1 MAVAVVLAYH
11 GQMPWVRGA
20 FLGISQFFTLSGFL
34 ITSILLRTVRE
45 HGKIDLRRFWAR
57 RYRRLMPAAYIT
69 LAGTVVFGATVAT
82 EQQLDNLAGGIA
94 AAAGQVANWYFV
106 FTDQSYVA
114 LFSAPS
120 PVQHFWSL
128 AIEEQFYLLL
138 PLLLVLMHRYSRST
152 RTATAVLAGGV
163 VASTA
168 LMIVLFRAGA
178 SLDRLYYGTD
188 TRAAE
193 LLVGALLA
201 TVLHARPFAPGPR
214 ARRLVIALSIV
225 AFATVLWGWRWR
237 SPTGCCG
244 RAASSPSP
252 C

>member
-1 MAVAVVLAYH
+1 MGASRALDRHHPGLDGIRAMAVAVVLAYH

-45 HGKIDLRRFWAR
+45 RGGIDLRRFWSR
-57 RYRRLMPAAYIT
+57 RYRRLMPAAYLT
-69 LAGTVVFGATVAT
+69 LAGVVVFGATVAT
-82 EQQLDNLAGGIA
+82 EQQLDGLAGGVA

-106 FTDQSYVA
+106 FTHQSYVA

-138 PLLLVLMHRYSRST
+138 PLMLVLIYRYLRSN
-152 RTATAVLAGGV
+152 RMATAILASGA

-168 LMIVLFRAGA
+168 LMIALFRTGA
-178 SLDRLYYGTD
+178 SLDR
-188 TRAAE
+188 
-193 LLVGALLA
+193 
-201 TVLHARPFAPGPR
+201 
-214 ARRLVIALSIV
+214 
-225 AFATVLWGWRWR
+225 
-237 SPTGCCG
+237 
-244 RAASSPSP
+244 
-252 C
+252 